1 MRLVIAMALLL
12 LLPALVPASTTADM
26 PRWIAVP
33 ATDLAPAT
41 ALERIR
47 ARGRPLEQGTLN
59 LGFSDRV
66 IWVWY
71 PVHPAVLRDR
81 GAILELDNP
90 LLDHVTVWLD
100 ARHMQPDFDT
110 GDMRPFSTRPLPSR
124 NFAFPLQADRV
135 GPEGVLVRI
144 HSTSSLQTR
153 FRLLDHGSWQASE
166 AQERLMA
173 AVLYAVILVLLFYN
187 LLLFVATRDR
197 SFLWFCLY
205 LLSIGLSSATFSG
218 LGLQYLWPEHPLF
231 NNRILPVFL
240 DLSVLFSALFVLSFI
255 PRPVL
260 GEPLYRFWQVLGL
273 GAWFLALA
281 SLLLPYTLSIH
292 LFSAI
297 AAVGL
302 SGLVFSGFWAYH
314 RGYFASRFFL
324 LGMLI
329 FLAFGSVRLLVAYDV
344 VPVNLFSNWSAQFG
358 VVLEAL
364 LLSLALADRINALK
378 QERAEAQEAAIRN
391 LKRAD
396 ELKNRFL
403 AVVSHELRT
412 PLNGI
417 LGLVG
422 GLLAGARGPV
432 TEAQAETLRLVDA
445 SGRRLLGLIDEIL
458 DFTTAR
464 ERGVVLNRAACRLDR
479 LLDQVVQLMQPLFE
493 TRGLGLELRL
503 GRTPLPLVSCD
514 TQRIQQ
520 VLLNLLGNALKFTD
534 EGRVVISVSVA
545 EDEVCIE
552 VEDTGIGIRDED
564 IPKVFDPLETAG
576 AHRGGAGLGL
586 AISREIVQA
595 HGGRME
601 LRSSAGHG
609 TRVRFCLPRD
619 EATEAGAPKGIEE
632 PLALSDAPLVRDV
645 LPPAGTSRDTEG
657 SAPRT
662 AGEGEPEDTALPAVW
677 VVDDDPVNLRVATT
691 LLDPRQFRVR
701 TFADGASVLAAL
713 FEEGARPDLVLLD
726 LMMPGIDGFEVC
738 ARIREHFDALHLPIL
753 VVTARVDEESIAR
766 AFELGCNDY
775 LVKPFLTRELLAR
788 VRAHLSAR
796 SLVEQIEE
804 NQALRAEIKL
814 RRQTETLLLRAQSIL
829 GNLIEYSPEG
839 VVAFD
844 QDGRLLCA
852 NTAAQQI
859 LGLDEGQQFL
869 DDLSPSLTRILLYSD
884 EELRGQHG
892 ELNEL
897 IELKDGRSVPAVIRA
912 SCYEDGRIYYA
923 VLGHPEVRGEQQSAR
938 LQALDAAF
946 NAVGEAMIGRDAGGS
961 VSEPMV
967 CSTEGEGD
975 REQLFKV
982 VIVDA
987 MTASLEAWKQYTHRT
1002 KIDLAEDSGL
1012 WTVYIDKST
1021 PVTRTLDRYLNL
1033 ETVPR
1038 RPRWRRVLQTVEFVM
1053 EHVPADSREHAM
1065 LRQLRDRLIELSP

>member
-1 MRLVIAMALLL
+1 MRLAIALALLL
-12 LLPALVPASTTADM
+12 LLPGLLPASATIEV

-33 ATDLAPAT
+33 QTDLAPAV

-47 ARGRPLEQGTLN
+47 AGGRPLEQGTLN

-90 LLDHVTVWLD
+90 LLDHVAVWLD
-100 ARHMQPDFDT
+100 VRHAQADFDT
-110 GDMRPFSTRPLPSR
+110 GDMRPFATRPLPSR
-124 NFAFPLQADRV
+124 NFAFPLVADRL
-135 GPEGVLVRI
+135 GAEGVVLRI
-144 HSTSSLQTR
+144 HSSSSLQTR
-153 FRLLDHGSWQASE
+153 FRLLDPGVWRASE
-166 AQERLMA
+166 ERERLMA

-218 LGLQYLWPEHPLF
+218 LGLQYLWPDHPVF

-297 AAVGL
+297 AAIGL
-302 SGLVFSGFWAYH
+302 SGLVFSGFWAYQ

-329 FLAFGSVRLLVAYDV
+329 FLGFSSVRLLVAYGV
-344 VPVNLFSNWSAQFG
+344 APLNLFSNWSVQFG
-358 VVLEAL
+358 LVLEAL

-391 LKRAD
+391 LQRAD
-396 ELKNRFL
+396 ELKDRFL

-422 GLLAGARGPV
+422 GLLSGARGSLS
-432 TEAQAETLRLVDA
+432 EAQAETLRLVDA

-464 ERGVVLNRAACRLDR
+464 ERGVVLNRTACRLDR

-493 TRGLGLELRL
+493 TRGLELELRL

-534 EGRVVISVSVA
+534 EGRVVISVSVK
-545 EDEVCIE
+545 EEEVCIE

-601 LRSSAGHG
+601 LRSTAGLG
-609 TRVRFCLPRD
+609 TRIWFCLPLSGLE
-619 EATEAGAPKGIEE
+619 EADGACGTGAPIPVSEV
-632 PLALSDAPLVRDV
+632 PLLRDALPLTANASDNRQGADGGTAKDTV
-645 LPPAGTSRDTEG
+645 LPD
-657 SAPRT
+657 
-662 AGEGEPEDTALPAVW
+662 VW
-677 VVDDDPVNLRVATT
+677 VVDDDPVNLRVATL
-691 LLDPRQFRVR
+691 LLDSQRFRVR
-701 TFADGASVLAAL
+701 TFSSGTSVLTAL
-713 FEEGARPDLVLLD
+713 FEEGARPALVLLD

-814 RRQTETLLLRAQSIL
+814 RRQTESLLLRAQSIL

-923 VLGHPEVRGEQQSAR
+923 VLGHPEARGEQQSAR

-946 NAVGEAMIGRDAGGS
+946 NAVGEAMISQDAGGS

-967 CSTEGEGD
+967 CGTEDEGD
-975 REQLFKV
+975 RERLFKV

-1033 ETVPR
+1033 ETVPG

-1065 LRQLRDRLIELSP
+1065 LRQLRDHLIELSP